1 MQRPIKNIW
10 IESEDKGAII
20 GGTEEVNDNSDV
32 IVTFDDKSRYVATF
46 FTYDNIEHLRQK
58 NKQTGECLNGRFF
71 WASDMIIIERINRK
85 EIEEIIQHLIKEE
98 EFNSVFNQII
108 EE

>member
-20 GGTEEVNDNSDV
+20 SGIEEVNDNSDV
-32 IVTFDDKSRYVATF
+32 IVTFDDNSKYVATF

-58 NKQTGECLNGRFF
+58 NKRTGECQGKRF
-71 WASDMIIIERINRK
+71 
-85 EIEEIIQHLIKEE
+85 
-98 EFNSVFNQII
+98 
-108 EE
+108 

>member
-58 NKQTGECLNGRFF
+58 NRQTGECLNGRFF

>member
-20 GGTEEVNDNSDV
+20 GGTEEINDNSDV
-32 IVTFDDKSRYVATF
+32 IVTFDDKSKYVATF
-46 FTYDNIEHLRQK
+46 FTYDNIEYLRQK
-58 NKQTGECLNGRFF
+58 NRQTGECLDGRFF

-85 EIEEIIQHLIKEE
+85 EVVEIIEHLIKEK
-98 EFNSVFNQII
+98 EFESIFDQIT
-108 EE
+108 E

>member
-1 MQRPIKNIW
+1 MQKPIKNIW

-20 GGTEEVNDNSDV
+20 GGTEEVNNNSDV
-32 IVTFDDKSRYVATF
+32 IVTFDDNSKYVATF
-46 FTYDNIEHLRQK
+46 FTYDNIEYLRQK

-85 EIEEIIQHLIKEE
+85 EIEEIIEHLINEKDFDSIFDRIMEG
-98 EFNSVFNQII
+98 
-108 EE
+108 

>member
-20 GGTEEVNDNSDV
+20 GGTEEINDNSDV
-32 IVTFDDKSRYVATF
+32 IVTFDDKSKYVASF
-46 FTYDNIEHLRQK
+46 FTYDNIEYLRQK
-58 NKQTGECLNGRFF
+58 NRQTGECLDGRFF

-85 EIEEIIQHLIKEE
+85 EVVEIIEHLIKEK
-98 EFNSVFNQII
+98 EFESIFDQIT
-108 EE
+108 E

>member
-1 MQRPIKNIW
+1 MQLPIKNIW

>member
-20 GGTEEVNDNSDV
+20 DGTEEVNDNSDV

-58 NKQTGECLNGRFF
+58 NRQTGECLNGRFF